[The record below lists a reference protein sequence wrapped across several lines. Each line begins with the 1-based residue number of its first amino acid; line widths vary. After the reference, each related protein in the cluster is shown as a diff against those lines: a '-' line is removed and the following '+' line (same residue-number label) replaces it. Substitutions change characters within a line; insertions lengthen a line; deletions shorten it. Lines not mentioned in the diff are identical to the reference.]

1 VEELIHAKAQ
11 EVGEVGVET
20 RQSTAHAWREEM
32 VNPPTLAEHPPHKFL
47 GPTAITRI
55 ELCRAPIKGSVEQ
68 ESGAE
73 IREGI
78 GGGDASVGNEREGR
92 WHTRER

>member
-1 VEELIHAKAQ
+1 VEELIHTKAK
-11 EVGEVGVET
+11 EIGKVRVEA
-20 RQSTAHAWREEM
+20 RQSTTHARREEM
-32 VNPPTLAEHPPHKFL
+32 VNPSTLAEHPPHELL

-55 ELCRAPIKGSVEQ
+55 ELRGAPIKGGVEQ

-73 IREGI
+73 IRQGI

-92 WHTRER
+92 WHTLER

>member
-1 VEELIHAKAQ
+1 MKELIDAKPEQIREIGIEAR
-11 EVGEVGVET
+11 ESPAHT
-20 RQSTAHAWREEM
+20 RREEI
-32 VNPPTLAEHPPHKFL
+32 VNPATLAEHPPHEFL
-47 GPTAITRI
+47 GPPAVARI
-55 ELCRAPIKGSVEQ
+55 ELRGAPVKGGVEE

-73 IREGI
+73 IRQGV

>member
-1 VEELIHAKAQ
+1 MEQLIHAKAKKI
-11 EVGEVGVET
+11 GEVGVEA

-32 VNPPTLAEHPPHKFL
+32 VNPPTLAEHPPDEFL
-47 GPTAITRI
+47 GPPAIARI
-55 ELCRAPIKGSVEQ
+55 KLRGAPIKGSVEQ

-73 IREGI
+73 IRQGV

-92 WHTRER
+92 WHTLER